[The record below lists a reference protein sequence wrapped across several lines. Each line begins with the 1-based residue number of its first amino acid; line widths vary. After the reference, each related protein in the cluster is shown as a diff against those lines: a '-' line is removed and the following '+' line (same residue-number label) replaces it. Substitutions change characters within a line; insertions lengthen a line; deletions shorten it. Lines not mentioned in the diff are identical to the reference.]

1 MSRILNHIL
10 TSPSTVANKIIN
22 RSYWYDVYWGG
33 VTKFWRINTF
43 DYDVVNLGSNSGK
56 YAFSYNIA
64 GIKGMNWAVGPQ
76 SLLHDFDIL
85 KNYFSYLKDGA
96 SIIIPICPFSSLSVK
111 YSKQSNLKYY
121 TFLHPATIVG
131 FDEKE
136 RLKALLI
143 KNNPLKYLSF
153 KDATDIWKLLLKTY
167 IKRSFHKNNF
177 VDSANYYIEMWKRQ
191 FCIDDLDA
199 PLSGKKILDK
209 EYKSTILSDMLDFCI
224 ERGFKPIIVIPPMHY
239 SLAEKLSPE
248 FRENYIYSFIR
259 RANQHDVPFY
269 DFIDDKRFHDD
280 KYFRN
285 AYFMSDLGARCFSE
299 IFLKEIL

>member
-43 DYDVVNLGSNSGK
+43 DYDVVNLGSYSGK

-76 SLLHDFDIL
+76 SLLHDFNIL

-96 SIIIPICPFSSLSVK
+96 NVIIPITPFSSLGVQ

-131 FDEKE
+131 FEEDE
-136 RLKALLI
+136 RVKALLI
-143 KNNPLKYLSF
+143 KNNPLKYLSL
-153 KDATDIWKLLLKTY
+153 KEVLYILKLSLKTY
-167 IKRSFHKNNF
+167 VKRYFHKRYN
-177 VDSANYYIEMWKRQ
+177 KR
-191 FCIDDLDA
+191 I
-199 PLSGKKILDK
+199 
-209 EYKSTILSDMLDFCI
+209 
-224 ERGFKPIIVIPPMHY
+224 
-239 SLAEKLSPE
+239 
-248 FRENYIYSFIR
+248 
-259 RANQHDVPFY
+259 
-269 DFIDDKRFHDD
+269 
-280 KYFRN
+280 
-285 AYFMSDLGARCFSE
+285 
-299 IFLKEIL
+299 

>member
-76 SLLHDFDIL
+76 SLLHDFNIL

-96 SIIIPICPFSSLSVK
+96 NVIIPICPFSSLGVQ

-131 FDEKE
+131 FEEDE
-136 RLKALLI
+136 RVKALLI
-143 KNNPLKYLSF
+143 KNNPLKYLSL
-153 KDATDIWKLLLKTY
+153 KEVLYILKLSLKTY
-167 IKRSFHKNNF
+167 VKRYFHKTNF
-177 VDSANYYIEMWKRQ
+177 NDSANYYMQMWKRQ
-191 FCIDDLDA
+191 FHIEDLNA
-199 PLSGKKILDK
+199 PLTNNHLLDK
-209 EYKSTILSDMLDFCI
+209 EYKTTLLSDMLEFCI

-239 SLAEKLSPE
+239 SLAKMFSPE

-259 RANQHDVPFY
+259 RANRHDVPFY
-269 DFIDDKRFHDD
+269 DFIDDIRFHDD

-285 AYFMSDLGARCFSE
+285 AYLMSDLGAKFFSE
-299 IFLKEIL
+299 IFLKQVL